1 MSHARNR
8 LDNTGMSAIHPHS
21 QPICPETPSAHLS
34 QDTTHRISLTLCGA
48 PPAHSFVDQ
57 LAHLAQQVG
66 AEERATSADR
76 DHRIGH
82 PGIRPF
88 DRQRAQPSG
97 RVQIRHTVPTP
108 VVADSQDFEGLPLQ
122 WMERMRN
129 SENL

>member
-1 MSHARNR
+1 MGKLS
-8 LDNTGMSAIHPHS
+8 IHHNS
-21 QPICPETPSAHLS
+21 QPTCAVMSSAHFY
-34 QDTTHRISLTLCGA
+34 QDTPHRICLTLCGA
-48 PPAHSFVDQ
+48 PPGHSFVDQ
-57 LAHLAQQVG
+57 PPQLAQQVG
-66 AEERATSADR
+66 AEERAASADR

-108 VVADSQDFEGLPLQ
+108 VVTHSQDFEGLPLQ
-122 WMERMRN
+122 WMERMRD